1 MFDGLILKKLEIK
14 TPYHVLVPPK
24 LDLKHI
30 NAYSAY
36 ISPKVCHSVS
46 LRNPESKV
54 NAKQTVLH
62 K

>member
-1 MFDGLILKKLEIK
+1 MFDGLILKKLKIK
-14 TPYHVLVPPK
+14 TPYLVVVLPK

-36 ISPKVCHSVS
+36 ISPKLCHSES
-46 LRNPESKV
+46 YESKM
-54 NAKQTVLH
+54 NEKHTVH